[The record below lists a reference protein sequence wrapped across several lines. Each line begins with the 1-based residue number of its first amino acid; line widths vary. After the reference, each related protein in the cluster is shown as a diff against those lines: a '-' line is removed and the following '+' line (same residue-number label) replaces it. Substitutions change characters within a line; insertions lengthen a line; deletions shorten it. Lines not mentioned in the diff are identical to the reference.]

1 MLFVDDHPI
10 YGDGLQRALTD
21 ALPELRIFT
30 AAGVGSALELLA
42 KTRRI
47 DFCLADYRL
56 TDGNGLTLLEE
67 VHRRYPEIAA
77 ISRCAQIA
85 IGLLC
90 ADPLVRNS
98 VERDSAGLQHRDG
111 ALAILERRDRSRRW
125 RALLDYRL
133 ADQDN
138 GILIA
143 ERIKQLCGDEV
154 AIFLMTAETDEQIL
168 AEANAKNLRVLRKP
182 LKPINLR
189 AALM

>member
-1 MLFVDDHPI
+1 
-10 YGDGLQRALTD
+10 
-21 ALPELRIFT
+21 LPELRIFT

-42 KTRRI
+42 KTRGI

-67 VHRRYPEIAA
+67 VRRRYPEIA
-77 ISRCAQIA
+77 
-85 IGLLC
+85 IGWLC
-90 ADPLVRNS
+90 TDPLVRNAAVRLLTS
-98 VERDSAGLQHRDG
+98 WNVTVQACSNRDG

-138 GILIA
+138 GILLA

-154 AIFLMTAETDEQIL
+154 AIFLMTAETDEHIL

-182 LKPINLR
+182 LKPINRR